1 MQSIQVFQDAL
12 RKVEGLTADL
22 LTAEGVAKFQRDKAA
37 LETQWAEA
45 RYLKVPVVGVF
56 SAGKSSFLNV
66 FTQKP
71 GLLPVDTM
79 PETAVAYELY
89 YDTTERIE
97 LYREG
102 QRIDSR
108 PLAEIKALDTAPGDV
123 AKVYCDSPVVQGLQ
137 ERGIILVD
145 MPGIGS
151 GIERHDAAIYHYVQ
165 SGTAFVLMVDV
176 DQGALRTSTLVFLQE
191 LKLFHKFPAVFLT
204 KTDKK
209 PADEV
214 KKVAD
219 YLAYQLKQVSDATPT
234 VGTVCSVDQD
244 TEAFAQ
250 HLAGL
255 DPNAL
260 LRERFGAQVRAVVE
274 GVKQEL
280 STRISVR
287 QQDIADIDGVIA
299 AIEAEIAKAKEQ
311 LPDAEGQADTPE
323 KSTQDVLDSIDQA
336 LRAKV
341 STLAQMMV
349 RGESGEDIKSV
360 VASTVR
366 TTLLTSLEEEARQYA
381 DAVGQAVQASAHR
394 IAGIKLDTSFVEG
407 FDQMVNMLKGILNKL
422 PVGGPWAKAL
432 TLILTY
438 IPQFKEFLSWL
449 FGKSESDRLAE
460 ATAKITEEIPSI
472 VEALRE
478 QVYTM
483 VSDNQKRIQ
492 LSMQEAYI
500 TQMNNVLAGYTE
512 KKADAEKTKEKVQ
525 QEIDTLQTTIEALG
539 TLSATL

>member
-1 MQSIQVFQDAL
+1 MQSIQFFRDAL
-12 RKVEGLTADL
+12 CKVEGLTADL

-244 TEAFAQ
+244 TEAFAE

-349 RGESGEDIKSV
+349 RGESSEDIKSV
-360 VASTVR
+360 VASTIR
-366 TTLLTSLEEEARQYA
+366 TTLLTSLEEEAYQYA
-381 DAVGQAVQASAHR
+381 DAAGQAVQASAHS
-394 IAGIKLDTSFVEG
+394 IAGIKPNFIAG
-407 FDQMVNMLKGILNKL
+407 FEQVVDVLKNVLAML
-422 PVGGPWAKAL
+422 PVGGIWAKAL
-432 TLILTY
+432 TLILTNL
-438 IPQFKEFLSWL
+438 PQIKTILSWL
-449 FGKSESDRLAE
+449 FGTSESDRLAE
-460 ATAKITEEIPSI
+460 ATAKITEQIPSI